1 MAKLTREVT
10 EHFVRIIGVGMLTEC
25 NPRLVS
31 RHAPSKQ
38 NATRVQERILVA
50 GTKIGIF
57 LVVFVSSHSLRS
69 QKNDKTGCCI
79 AEFDQVLEL
88 ISPFLPLSSN
98 RAVFH

>member
-38 NATRVQERILVA
+38 NATRVQERNS
-50 GTKIGIF
+50 

-69 QKNDKTGCCI
+69 QKIDRTGCCI

-98 RAVFH
+98 RAVFK

>member
-38 NATRVQERILVA
+38 NATRVQERNSRFGNKNWHI
-50 GTKIGIF
+50 
-57 LVVFVSSHSLRS
+57 SSCVR
-69 QKNDKTGCCI
+69 Q
-79 AEFDQVLEL
+79 
-88 ISPFLPLSSN
+88 
-98 RAVFH
+98 